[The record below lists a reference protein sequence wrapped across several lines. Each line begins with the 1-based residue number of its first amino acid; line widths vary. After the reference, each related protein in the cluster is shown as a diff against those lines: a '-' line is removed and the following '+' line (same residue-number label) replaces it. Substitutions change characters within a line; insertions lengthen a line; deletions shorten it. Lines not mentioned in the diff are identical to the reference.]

1 MKSFYKAFHI
11 KIVNP
16 QIIAT
21 FWSRRPFRIYTQQEI
36 YFFRGLSDFDNSL
49 RQGVRGQLK
58 MDTKNTSIPLNTTR
72 LILMY
77 KVGQGV
83 RGQTVL
89 SQNDDVKW

>member
-1 MKSFYKAFHI
+1 MISPQNFAMFWPQTKLYK
-11 KIVNP
+11 
-16 QIIAT
+16 
-21 FWSRRPFRIYTQQEI
+21 
-36 YFFRGLSDFDNSL
+36 LSNVFLDDS
-49 RQGVRGQLK
+49 VRGQVK
-58 MDTKNTSIPLNTTR
+58 MDTKNTSTALNTTR

>member
-1 MKSFYKAFHI
+1 MSKPL
-11 KIVNP
+11 NP
-16 QIIAT
+16 TPLILDI
-21 FWSRRPFRIYTQQEI
+21 
-36 YFFRGLSDFDNSL
+36 SL

-83 RGQTVL
+83 RGQTIK
-89 SQNDDVKW
+89 SKNGSIQQSREHM

>member
-1 MKSFYKAFHI
+1 MSKPL
-11 KIVNP
+11 NP
-16 QIIAT
+16 TPLI
-21 FWSRRPFRIYTQQEI
+21 
-36 YFFRGLSDFDNSL
+36 LDNF
-49 RQGVRGQLK
+49 VRGQLK

-89 SQNDDVKW
+89 TQNDDVK

>member
-1 MKSFYKAFHI
+1 MRDLFLH
-11 KIVNP
+11 NP
-16 QIIAT
+16 TTLI
-21 FWSRRPFRIYTQQEI
+21 
-36 YFFRGLSDFDNSL
+36 LDNSL

-83 RGQTVL
+83 RGQTIK
-89 SQNDDVKW
+89 SKNGSIQQSRQHM

>member
-1 MKSFYKAFHI
+1 MSK
-11 KIVNP
+11 P
-16 QIIAT
+16 
-21 FWSRRPFRIYTQQEI
+21 
-36 YFFRGLSDFDNSL
+36 LSSTPPILDNFVRQGV

-83 RGQTVL
+83 RGQTIK
-89 SQNDDVKW
+89 SKNGSIQQSRQHM

>member
-1 MKSFYKAFHI
+1 MSKPL
-11 KIVNP
+11 NP
-16 QIIAT
+16 TPLI
-21 FWSRRPFRIYTQQEI
+21 
-36 YFFRGLSDFDNSL
+36 LDNFV

-58 MDTKNTSIPLNTTR
+58 MDTKNTPLPLNTTR

-89 SQNDDVKW
+89 SQNDDVK